1 VLIIRPFSFSDLD
14 SILQIESQSF
24 PKSPYD
30 WTTFLNLH
38 YLYPENFLVYV
49 NPSTPRPEVSSS
61 PSNRAFDLSG
71 STELAEVSS
80 RRAQAEGSACL
91 LQAGVDPERRLPPRP
106 EGRGLG
112 AVEGVNTNRGLKGE
126 EILGYIIF
134 TMEGHIIS
142 IAVHPQHRRK
152 GIGTQLLQRAMKNPH
167 LKKVWAEVRR
177 SNQGA
182 QSFYSKMGFQIMGM
196 VPNYYGNE
204 DALIIQ
210 WIPSIRESY

>member
-1 VLIIRPFSFSDLD
+1 MIRPFSFSDLD
-14 SILQIESQSF
+14 SVLQIESQSF

-38 YLYPENFLVYV
+38 YLYPETFWVYI
-49 NPSTPRPEVSSS
+49 NM
-61 PSNRAFDLSG
+61 D
-71 STELAEVSS
+71 
-80 RRAQAEGSACL
+80 EG
-91 LQAGVDPERRLPPRP
+91 QKE
-106 EGRGLG
+106 
-112 AVEGVNTNRGLKGE
+112 E

-134 TMEGHIIS
+134 TQDGHIIS
-142 IAVHPQHRRK
+142 IAVHPQNRRK
-152 GIGTQLLQRAMKNPH
+152 GIGTQLLQKAMDTPH

-182 QSFYSKMGFQIMGM
+182 QAFYANLGFQIMGM

-210 WIPSIRESY
+210 WTPATIKQQG